1 MSEALL
7 QDALQL
13 RRAGKIAE
21 AAEIYRALLRREPSH
36 FEALHALGIITY
48 QSGKIDEAE
57 RLIRQAVAS
66 NPNAAEAAYN
76 HACLLQRMNRPEEAL
91 TAFDRALAVRPDYIE
106 ALVNR
111 GGVLWMLKRF
121 PEALAN
127 SQRVV
132 ELRPDLAEAWNNH
145 GGALQVAERFEDAL
159 AAYDRALAIKPAYVD
174 AWKNKAILLGR
185 LERHEEAL
193 QATDKALEFAPDNP
207 ELLARRGDML
217 ALLSRPEE
225 SAAAYDRYLKLKP
238 DDANAWFARG
248 FALKLL
254 NRRAESLACFQRA
267 VDLQPGDAR
276 FRESRGNML
285 FELERFEE
293 AGQDYEALLA
303 GPAPPTWLPG
313 YLTMCHLHC
322 GDWRNLDAERAK
334 ISAGLEAGSFV
345 IDPIGNA
352 LISHS
357 LAEQLQCAH
366 IWAADKYPAV
376 SAPVWQTERAV
387 RDKIRVAYLSADFRA
402 HATAF
407 LMAGVFEHH
416 DRSKFETLAISYSA
430 DDKSPMRSRLEQ
442 AFDRFIDIRDKSDA
456 EAAALLRDLEIDIA
470 VDLKGYT
477 AESRPGLL
485 GHRIAPV
492 QVQYLGYPGTMGV
505 GYVDYLIADRIVI
518 PREHRPF
525 YTEQI
530 AYLPDTYQCN
540 DRQRQV
546 IARVPLR
553 AEAGLPETGFVFC
566 CFNNNH
572 KITPE
577 IFEIWMRLLSQVSGS
592 VLWLLKDNDAVVRN
606 LRREAAARSIT
617 PERLVFAP
625 RTDPQSHLARQNLA
639 DLFLDTQPY
648 TAHTTASDA
657 LWMGLP
663 LVTMLGSTFAGR
675 VAASVLE
682 AANVPELVT
691 YSPAEYETLA
701 LRLARE
707 PATLAAIKAKLRAGR
722 ESCALFDTA
731 RMTRNLEAA
740 YAQMWERHRAG
751 LAPATF
757 LAGSAS
763 PP

>member
-1 MSEALL
+1 MSEVLL

-13 RRAGKIAE
+13 RRAGKITE
-21 AAEIYRALLRREPSH
+21 AAEIYRALLRREPGH
-36 FEALHALGIITY
+36 FEALHALGIISY
-48 QSGKIDEAE
+48 QSGRIDEAE

-91 TAFDRALAVRPDYIE
+91 GAFDRALAVRPDYIE

-111 GGVLWMLKRF
+111 GGVLWMLKRY

-127 SQRVV
+127 SERVV

-145 GGALQVAERFEDAL
+145 GGALQVADRFEEAL
-159 AAYDRALAIKPAYVD
+159 VAYDRALAIKPAYLD
-174 AWKNKAILLGR
+174 AWKNRAILLTR
-185 LERHEEAL
+185 LQRHEEAL
-193 QATDKALEFAPDNP
+193 QATDKALELAPDSLD
-207 ELLARRGDML
+207 LLARRGDLL
-217 ALLSRPEE
+217 ALQNRQEE
-225 SAAAYDRYLKLKP
+225 AAAAYDRYLKLKP
-238 DDANAWFARG
+238 DDANAWYARG

-254 NRRAESLACFQRA
+254 NRRPESLACFERA
-267 VDLQPGDAR
+267 VNLQPADAR
-276 FRESRGNML
+276 FRENRGNML
-285 FELERFEE
+285 FEVERFEE
-293 AGQDYEALLA
+293 AAQDYEALA
-303 GPAPPTWLPG
+303 VGPTPPTWLPG
-313 YLTMCHLHC
+313 YLAICHLHC
-322 GDWRNLDAERAK
+322 CDWRNLDAERVK
-334 ISAGLEAGSFV
+334 ISAGLEAGLFV
-345 IDPIGNA
+345 IDPTGNA
-352 LISHS
+352 IISHS
-357 LAEQLQCAH
+357 LAEQLQCAR
-366 IWAADKYPAV
+366 IWAADKYPPM
-376 SAPVWQTERAV
+376 APPLWQPERSP
-387 RDKIRVAYLSADFRA
+387 REKIRVAYLSADFRA

-430 DDKSPMRSRLEQ
+430 DDKSPMRARLEKS
-442 AFDRFIDIRDKSDA
+442 FDRFIDIRDQNDA
-456 EAAALLRDLEIDIA
+456 EAAGLLRDLEIDIV

-477 AESRPGLL
+477 AEGRPGLL
-485 GHRIAPV
+485 SQRIAPV
-492 QVQYLGYPGTMGV
+492 QAHYLGFPGTMGV
-505 GYVDYLIADRIVI
+505 DYVDYLIADPIVI
-518 PREHRPF
+518 PREHRPL
-525 YTEQI
+525 YSEQI

-546 IARVPLR
+546 VASVPTR
-553 AEAGLPETGFVFC
+553 SEAGLPDAGFVFC

-577 IFEIWMRLLSQVSGS
+577 MFQIWMRLLSQVSGS

-606 LRREAAARSIT
+606 LRREAAARGVA

-625 RTDPQSHLARQNLA
+625 RTDPQSHLARQSLA

-682 AANVPELVT
+682 AAAVPELVT
-691 YSPAEYETLA
+691 YSLAEYETLA

-707 PATLAAIKAKLRAGR
+707 PATLGAIKGKLRAGR
-722 ESCALFDTA
+722 DTCALFDTG
-731 RMTRNLEAA
+731 RFTRNLEAA
-740 YAQMWERHRAG
+740 FTAMWDRHRSG
-751 LAPATF
+751 LPPATF

>member
-1 MSEALL
+1 MREALL

-21 AAEIYRALLRREPSH
+21 AAEIYRALLRREPGH

-66 NPNAAEAAYN
+66 NPNAADAAYN

-91 TAFDRALAVRPDYIE
+91 AAFDRALAAKPNYIE

-111 GGVLWMLKRF
+111 GGVLWTLKRY

-127 SQRVV
+127 SERVV

-145 GGALQVAERFEDAL
+145 AGALQVAERFEDAV
-159 AAYDRALAIKPAYVD
+159 AAYDRALALKPGYLD
-174 AWKNKAILLGR
+174 AWKNKAILLTRLGR
-185 LERHEEAL
+185 HTEAL
-193 QATDKALEFAPDNP
+193 PAVDKALELAPGDF
-207 ELLARRGDML
+207 ELLARRADL
-217 ALLSRPEE
+217 FALQNRQEE
-225 SAAAYDRYLKLKP
+225 AAEAYERYLKLKP
-238 DDANAWFARG
+238 DDANAWYARG

-254 NRRAESLACFQRA
+254 NRRPEALVCFERA
-267 VDLQPGDAR
+267 LNLQPGDAR
-276 FRESRGNML
+276 FRENRGNML

-293 AGQDYEALLA
+293 AAQDYEGLSA
-303 GPAPPTWLPG
+303 GPTPPTWLPG
-313 YLTMCHLHC
+313 YLAICHLHC
-322 GDWRNLDAERAK
+322 CDWRKLDAERAK
-334 ISAGLEAGSFV
+334 ISEGLEAGLFV
-345 IDPIGNA
+345 IDPVGNA

-366 IWAADKYPAV
+366 IWASDKYPPM
-376 SAPVWQTERAV
+376 SAPSWQPERAP
-387 RDKIRVAYLSADFRA
+387 RDKIRVAYLSADFRT

-430 DDKSPMRSRLEQ
+430 DDKSPMRSRLER
-442 AFDRFIDIRDKSDA
+442 AFDRFIDIRDKNDA
-456 EAAALLRDLEIDIA
+456 EAAGLLRDLEIDIA

-485 GHRIAPV
+485 SHRIAPV
-492 QVQYLGYPGTMGV
+492 QAHHLGFPGTMGV
-505 GYVDYLIADRIVI
+505 PYVDYLIADRVVI
-518 PREHRPF
+518 PPEHRAF

-540 DRQRQV
+540 DRHRQV
-546 IARVPLR
+546 VARLPTR
-553 AEAGLPETGFVFC
+553 AEAGLPESGFVFC

-577 IFEIWMRLLSQVSGS
+577 IFQIWMRLLSQVNGS

-606 LRREAAARSIT
+606 LCREAAARGIA
-617 PERLVFAP
+617 PERLVFAS
-625 RTDPQSHLARQNLA
+625 RTDPQSHLARQSLA
-639 DLFLDTQPY
+639 DLFVDTQPY

-691 YSPAEYETLA
+691 YSLAEYEALA

-722 ESCALFDTA
+722 DSCALFDTA
-731 RMTRNLEAA
+731 RFTRNLEAA
-740 YAQMWERHRAG
+740 FTQIWERHKSG
-751 LAPATF
+751 LPPATF